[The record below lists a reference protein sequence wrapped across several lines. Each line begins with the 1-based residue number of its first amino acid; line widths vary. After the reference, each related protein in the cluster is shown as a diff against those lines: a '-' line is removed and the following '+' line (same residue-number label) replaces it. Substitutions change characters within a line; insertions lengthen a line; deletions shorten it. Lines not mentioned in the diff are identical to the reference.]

1 MSETAIL
8 VVGSQSLFPS
18 TCESLFPGDSQPE
31 APLACLD
38 ILGASL
44 LERTAE
50 RFERSGVS
58 RIRVVAENR
67 LARFIPWRLR
77 KRISWLASPADEAEA
92 VDRIS
97 HEEARRGIKTLLLV
111 GVGPYVEFELAEI
124 LHFHHTQRAVSTV
137 VCDREG
143 ALPFWVFSAGDA
155 SRSALFGGSDS
166 AAASFPLN
174 GYTNRLADPAQ
185 LRRLIADAF
194 EGRCGFGPRGRQ
206 IQSGIW
212 LGEGARIHRDAQL
225 IAPVYIGTKA
235 RLHASAV
242 VAQFSHVECR
252 SVVGYGSVVERSS
265 VFPYTHVGRG
275 LEVFNALVDGG
286 KLLSLH
292 RNVAVEVND
301 ATILSKIEPWRLMRF
316 SRRPGRGAATA
327 GEVMGRPNLTPA
339 PVPVYVGS
347 SKERHAQWE
356 TCNREAVT

>member
-18 TCESLFPGDSQPE
+18 TCESLFPCDSQPE
-31 APLACLD
+31 APLACLE

-44 LERTAE
+44 VERMAE

-58 RIRVVAENR
+58 RVWVVAENR

-77 KRISWLASPADEAEA
+77 KRISWLASPADEAAA

-97 HEEARRGIKTLLLV
+97 REEARRGIKTLLLV
-111 GVGPYVEFELAEI
+111 GVGPYFEFEPAEI
-124 LHFHHTQRAVSTV
+124 LRFHRAQRAVSTV
-137 VCDREG
+137 VCDGDG

-155 SRSALFGGSDS
+155 SRTALFGGSDS

-185 LRRLIADAF
+185 LRRLITDAF
-194 EGRCGFGPRGRQ
+194 EGRSGLVPRGRQ
-206 IQSGIW
+206 VQPGIW
-212 LGEGARIHRDAQL
+212 LGDGARIHRDAQL
-225 IAPVYIGTKA
+225 IAPVFIGSKA

-242 VAQFSHVECR
+242 VSQFSHVECR

-275 LEVFNALVDGG
+275 LEVVNAVVDGG

-292 RNVAVEVND
+292 RNVAVEIND
-301 ATILSKIEPWRLMRF
+301 ATILSKIEPWRLVRF
-316 SRRPGRGAATA
+316 SRRPSRRRAVA
-327 GEVMGRPNLTPA
+327 GEVMARPNLTPT

-347 SKERHAQWE
+347 AKERHAQWE
-356 TCNREAVT
+356 TYNSEAVT